1 MYEIIFGVSCG
12 THCFC
17 NFFLKFTWNNSEW
30 IIKNVKH
37 WSSPVFQVLFGF
49 VLICFIAFA
58 VYHYR
63 QKLPVVQSALSNYHP
78 GWSPKPLLSRA
89 TLRNDWLCHLW
100 HRLWRFSHIEK
111 LQSSVTH
118 SSACY
123 SLQIELTFESQ
134 SKLISPLWWI
144 PSRITLSTA
153 VQTINL
159 IKRLFHLWF
168 TEVMWSIFK

>member
-17 NFFLKFTWNNSEW
+17 NVFLKFTWNNSEW
-30 IIKNVKH
+30 IIKIVKH

-118 SSACY
+118 SSALLANRAHFRVTIKIDIAFMMNSIPDY
-123 SLQIELTFESQ
+123 TFDRGSNHKPHQ
-134 SKLISPLWWI
+134 KTISFVVYR
-144 PSRITLSTA
+144 SD
-153 VQTINL
+153 VIN
-159 IKRLFHLWF
+159 I
-168 TEVMWSIFK
+168 